1 MNDIRLEK
9 REARER
15 YSALRDSMDK
25 ELKKEY
31 DRKICERVVNL
42 SSYRYA
48 DVVML
53 YYPAA
58 SEIDT
63 SLIFEDAKKKGKKT
77 AYPLVISDGLMEYRL
92 VESTDDFTK
101 GAYGIMEPKAE
112 TPVFVKDFRTNAVC
126 IVPAL
131 VFDKR
136 GYRLGY
142 GKGYYD
148 RCLENMRGTRLGL
161 CYSALVAEKIPTGR
175 YDLKIDTLITEKGVM
190 SFA

>member
-15 YSALRDSMDK
+15 YSALRDSIDK

-31 DRKICERVVNL
+31 DRKICERVASL

-53 YYPAA
+53 YYPTG

-77 AYPLVISDGLMEYRL
+77 AYPLCISDGVMEYRL
-92 VESTDDFTK
+92 VESADDFAK
-101 GAYGIMEPKAE
+101 GAFGIMEPKAD
-112 TPVFVKDFRTNAVC
+112 TSVFVKDDRTNVIC

-148 RCLENMRGTRLGL
+148 RYLENMKGTKIGL
-161 CYSALVAEKIPTGR
+161 CYSSLVAEKVPTGR
-175 YDLKIDTLITEKGVM
+175 YDLKVDTLITEKGVM